1 VTASPSEAR
10 AAAASEV
17 AERFAALAGATSW
30 SADHGTAKIVV
41 PRRGWVEAHAA
52 LKGHLPFFSFLSA
65 IDWSAEVA
73 VGEPPRQEAV
83 TGRYEVFTRLSDVD
97 EGKAVIV
104 STDLPAADAAIA
116 SLIGVYGGA
125 NWHEREA
132 YEMFGID
139 FVGHPN
145 LIKLYLP
152 DGFEGHPLR
161 KSFALLSRQVKAWP
175 GTVDVEAMP
184 GGGSGEDGPST
195 ENVEGGDA

>member
-1 VTASPSEAR
+1 MTGSPSEAR
-10 AAAASEV
+10 APEAPAV
-17 AERFAALAGATSW
+17 AERIAALAGAESW
-30 SADHGTAKIVV
+30 SGEYGTAKIVV
-41 PRRGWVEAHAA
+41 PRERWVEVHST
-52 LKGHLPFFSFLSA
+52 LKEHFPFFSFLSA

-73 VGEPPRQEAV
+73 VGDPPRPEAV

-97 EGKAVIV
+97 EGKALIV
-104 STDLPAADAAIA
+104 STDLPADDAVIA

-139 FVGHPN
+139 FAGHPN

-175 GTVDVEAMP
+175 GTVDVEGMP
-184 GGGSGEDGPST
+184 DGGDGPST
-195 ENVEGGDA
+195 ENAEAGDG

>member
-1 VTASPSEAR
+1 VTASPFEAR
-10 AAAASEV
+10 ALAATEV
-17 AERFAALAGATSW
+17 AERFAALADATSW

-41 PRRGWVEAHAA
+41 PRQRWVEVHAT
-52 LKGHLPFFSFLSA
+52 LKEHLPFFSFLSA
-65 IDWSAEVA
+65 VDWSAEVA
-73 VGEPPRQEAV
+73 VGEPPRPEAV
-83 TGRYEVFTRLSDVD
+83 TGRSAVLTRLSDVD

-104 STDLPAADAAIA
+104 SADLPVDDAVIA
-116 SLIGVYGGA
+116 SLVGVYGGA

-139 FVGHPN
+139 FAGHPN

-161 KSFALLSRQVKAWP
+161 KSFALLSREVKAWP

-184 GGGSGEDGPST
+184 GAGDGDGGPST